1 VEGFR
6 SAADDPA
13 DDLPSAEP
21 SDQQD
26 DPPAVPLSAVRKQT
40 SSGRPAGKTKS
51 PRKTRAPRK
60 AQAGRAQ
67 EGAAATSARQRQ
79 RSSFPA
85 TSFEAATEIATVMHK
100 LGGARIRRLTIFE
113 DLDRSPDSGHSRQL
127 VTNSGRYGITSGSYA
142 SEWLQLTD
150 LGAQATSP
158 DLPSR
163 TVKRAQFQLAIEQI
177 APFKALFDEYV
188 DRKMP
193 SHAVMRDFLREGSWA
208 GEDLQALIDT
218 FIVNAKYVGV
228 LRTVSG
234 SERLVNLDHALD
246 LLPSPSGAI
255 TSERTAPTA
264 QTAAAVDWSR
274 VCFYVSPIGEIDSP
288 ERQHSDLFLG
298 HLVEPATAEFGFTV
312 VRADAITVP
321 GMITSQVIE
330 HVAKARIVIADLSFH
345 NANVFYELALRHA
358 RRLPIVQLIRL
369 RDKLPFDLG
378 NFRTVTIDDT
388 DLYAFVPKMET
399 YRSEIASHIRE
410 ALADGAEVA
419 NPITAY
425 FPDFW
430 SGN

>member
-1 VEGFR
+1 MTVDDFGA
-6 SAADDPA
+6 AADDPA
-13 DDLPSAEP
+13 GDVPITEP
-21 SDQQD
+21 SGEQD
-26 DPPAVPLSAVRKQT
+26 LPPAVTPLAAVRKT
-40 SSGRPAGKTKS
+40 SRSRRAGKAKPAKKATGGARKS
-51 PRKTRAPRK
+51 VDGAPP
-60 AQAGRAQ
+60 
-67 EGAAATSARQRQ
+67 RQRQ

-85 TSFEAATEIATVMHK
+85 TSFEAATEIATIMHK

-127 VTNSGRYGITSGSYA
+127 VTNSGRYGITTGSYA

-158 DLPSR
+158 DLPAR

-177 APFKALFDEYV
+177 APFKAIFDEYV

-193 SHAVMRDFLREGSWA
+193 SHAVMRDFLREGQWA

-246 LLPSPSGAI
+246 LLPSHSGVV
-255 TSERTAPTA
+255 TVERTASATVQAATA
-264 QTAAAVDWSR
+264 TDWSQI
-274 VCFYVSPIGEIDSP
+274 CFYVSPIGEADSP
-288 ERQHSDLFLG
+288 ERQHSDLYLG

-312 VRADAITVP
+312 VRADAITMP

-330 HVAKARIVIADLSFH
+330 HIAKARIVIADLSFH

-369 RDKLPFDLG
+369 RDKLPFDIG
-378 NFRTVTIDDT
+378 NFRTVTIDDS